1 MLPVLNYGYA
11 AVILPYK
18 GKEFDYAKPIMPA
31 TLAEFDVICDRHE
44 FGKFEPHEDAQ
55 HHLDIFC
62 YKADGE
68 KEMLNRV

>member
-1 MLPVLNYGYA
+1 
-11 AVILPYK
+11 
-18 GKEFDYAKPIMPA
+18 MPA
-31 TLAEFDVICDRHE
+31 TLAEFDVIGDRHE
-44 FGKFEPHEDAQ
+44 FRKFEPHEDAQ